1 MCLDFIAWI
10 QGMTSIGVIGAGRIG
25 GNAARLLAAAGHE
38 VVVSYSRDPE
48 RLRAL
53 ADEIGARAGTPAEAA
68 QADVVILSVPWRLI
82 DEVLEEAGS
91 LDGKVVI
98 DTTNQFGS
106 GGWEEMP
113 DGLTAVQVNQRR
125 MPGAR
130 LVKSF
135 NTLTSAFQA
144 SEAGRPDPEQRVVL
158 FLCGDDADAKEIAAG
173 LIRDA
178 GFEPV
183 DVGGLADAAVMEAPR
198 RPGAVYGEEY
208 RPADARAV
216 VEAVRA
222 GSPIPPT
229 PSYS

>member
-1 MCLDFIAWI
+1 
-10 QGMTSIGVIGAGRIG
+10 MTSIGVIGAGRIG
-25 GNAARLLAAAGHE
+25 GNAARLLARAGHD
-38 VVVSYSRDPE
+38 VTVSYSRDADK
-48 RLRAL
+48 LQAL
-53 ADEIGARAGTPAEAA
+53 ADEIGARAATPGEAA

-82 DEVLEEAGS
+82 DDVLAEAGP

-98 DTTNQFGS
+98 DTTNQFGTN
-106 GGWEEMP
+106 GWEELP
-113 DGLTAVQVNQRR
+113 GRLTAVQFNQRR

-135 NTLTSAFQA
+135 NTLTAAFQA
-144 SEAGRPDPEQRVVL
+144 SEAGRPDPEQRLVL
-158 FLCGDDADAKEIAAG
+158 FLCGDDDDAKEVAAG

-216 VEAVRA
+216 AEAVRA
-222 GSPIPPT
+222 GRPIPPT
-229 PSYS
+229 PAYT

>member
-1 MCLDFIAWI
+1 VR
-10 QGMTSIGVIGAGRIG
+10 IGVIGAGRIG
-25 GNAARLLAAAGHE
+25 GNAARLLAGAGHD
-38 VVVSYSRDPE
+38 VVVSYSRDQE
-48 RLRAL
+48 RLQAL
-53 ADEIGARAGTPAEAA
+53 ADEIGARAGTPAEASRA
-68 QADVVILSVPWRLI
+68 EVVILSVPWRLI
-82 DEVLEEAGS
+82 PEVLKETGS
-91 LDGKVVI
+91 LEGKVVI

-113 DGLTAVQVNQRR
+113 DGLTAAQVNQRR

-158 FLCGDDADAKEIAAG
+158 FLCGDDAEAKQIASG

-178 GFEPV
+178 GFEPA

-198 RPGAVYGEEY
+198 RDGAVYGEEY
-208 RPADARAV
+208 RPAEARAV

-222 GSPIPPT
+222 GRPRPPA
-229 PSYS
+229 PSY

>member
-1 MCLDFIAWI
+1 
-10 QGMTSIGVIGAGRIG
+10 MTRIGVIGAGRIG
-25 GNAARLLAAAGHE
+25 GNAARLLAGAGHD
-38 VVVSYSRDPE
+38 VTVSYSRDAGK
-48 RLRAL
+48 LQAL
-53 ADEIGARAGTPAEAA
+53 AGEIGARAGTPAEAA
-68 QADVVILSVPWRLI
+68 RADVVMLSVPWRLI
-82 DEVLEEAGS
+82 DEVLAEAGP

-106 GGWEEMP
+106 GGREEMP

-144 SEAGRPDPEQRVVL
+144 SEAHRPDPEQRVVL
-158 FLCGDDADAKEIAAG
+158 FLAGDDARAKEIAAQ

-208 RPADARAV
+208 RPADGRAV
-216 VEAVRA
+216 AEAVRA
-222 GSPIPPT
+222 GRPIPPT
-229 PSYS
+229 PSYT